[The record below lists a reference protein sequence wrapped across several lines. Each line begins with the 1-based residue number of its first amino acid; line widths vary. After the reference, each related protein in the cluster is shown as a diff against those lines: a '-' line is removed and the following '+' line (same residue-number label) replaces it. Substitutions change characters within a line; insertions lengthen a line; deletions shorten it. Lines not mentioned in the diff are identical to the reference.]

1 MRSLGFLSLSLLLT
15 GCGFKFALGDNP
27 YGAPLAPVVV
37 VDQGGHGVGESL
49 KRHLPAALA
58 RSGLTKGPGKARR
71 LTVQITPWDRTT
83 LYNTVN
89 RRAVVFGE
97 QFSLRLT
104 ARIAGH
110 ERVFRLTEIVTLA
123 PDQGLDERALNL
135 QRVADSMGVKLAAKL
150 AEALE

>member
-37 VDQGGHGVGESL
+37 VDQGGQGVGESL

-58 RSGLTKGPGKARR
+58 RSGLTKGPEKARR

-89 RRAVVFGE
+89 RRVVFGS
-97 QFSLRLT
+97 SLASGSRR
-104 ARIAGH
+104 ASQ
-110 ERVFRLTEIVTLA
+110 A
-123 PDQGLDERALNL
+123 PSAPCS
-135 QRVADSMGVKLAAKL
+135 ADRDRHPCP
-150 AEALE
+150 